1 MTRSIWLEIGT
12 QYLHDIADSV
22 VTYNIPNKL
31 IININSVEVYSYR
44 KCYYGSEKFEAH
56 YTEKSQ

>member
-1 MTRSIWLEIGT
+1 MTRSIWLEIRT

-31 IININSVEVYSYR
+31 IININPVEVYSW
-44 KCYYGSEKFEAH
+44 KCYYGSGKFEAH
-56 YTEKSQ
+56 YTEKSQW